1 MFSIKLYCPYC
12 GEEFKVE
19 PPSEKEYGHPPK
31 QVYCLPYTRDI
42 GKFDPKPDDG
52 ILSSDCWSDNR
63 IGKDY
68 LSFINFERFGILRVT
83 EKGINVKYRVQKCI
97 ECQNLFDVFA
107 NYTSG
112 KTLEQIWPHL
122 FSSDP
127 INGGI
132 KLYKGEN
139 LSVRL
144 VRSLGKRLNS
154 NFVGAFIFSL
164 VIFLMGWL
172 PYFFLSPSGLLNFR
186 LSKFMDTL
194 LGASSAINPL
204 ISDLNLYEKTN
215 VLTISTFIL
224 YFSISAGIM
233 LLLLY
238 FENYL
243 SYLQSSSDFDELFA
257 VKEPKIGLN
266 FWKNYISSRFV
277 GVQQQN
283 SFLPQ
288 LTQSDI
294 FAGGISLGLALLS
307 WFITPSNKLFES
319 FASRNFYLAIFS
331 ISELFI
337 WSFIIYFLSIAIF
350 LSLSLSS
357 YVLNGIRKIPMN
369 LTPYDNFS
377 LSKPLRVLESY
388 SVNIMLVSFVII
400 LLILSISQM
409 IIEIHWVLVWFELA
423 LALLFIA
430 VGLGSNRN
438 EYIVGAILY
447 LLIMFGL
454 ENATR
459 DIASLGIQIEKGVV
473 STSLQIP
480 IVDLRILVLGF
491 FLTSAMAF
499 QLYSADQYVNNLL
512 LSAKKSA
519 IRIQR
524 KQLEILQE
532 NLDLLNKSIL
542 QLNEKIYKQASNT
555 ITNRLINEY
564 QAQRF
569 SVLSSIDAAIKV
581 IDHLEKIEFK
591 KNPFGKVTKV
601 LTPLVTSLLFPIIEK
616 AIFDFIFSTPT
627 T

>member
-1 MFSIKLYCPYC
+1 MQAIELCCPYC
-12 GEEFKVE
+12 GKKFEVE
-19 PPSEKEYGHPPK
+19 PPSEKEYEQPPH

-42 GKFDPKPDDG
+42 GKFDPKPEEG
-52 ILSSDCWSDNR
+52 VLSAACWSEKR

-68 LSFINFERFGILRVT
+68 LSFINFERFGILRIT
-83 EKGINVKYRVQKCI
+83 EKGINIKYRVQRCI
-97 ECQNLFDVFA
+97 DCQSLFDVFA
-107 NYTSG
+107 NYTPG
-112 KTLEQIWPHL
+112 KTFEQIWPHL
-122 FSSDP
+122 FSPDP
-127 INGGI
+127 LTGGI

-164 VIFLMGWL
+164 VIFLTGWL
-172 PYFFLSPSGLLNFR
+172 PYFFLSSSGMLNFR

-194 LGASSAINPL
+194 LGAPSAINPL

-215 VLTISTFIL
+215 ILTTSTFIL
-224 YFSISAGIM
+224 YFAISAGIM

-243 SYLQSSSDFDELFA
+243 SYLQTSSDFDELFTL
-257 VKEPKIGLN
+257 KESKIGLN

-277 GVQQQN
+277 GVQLHKG
-283 SFLPQ
+283 FLPKPS
-288 LTQSDI
+288 QSDI
-294 FAGGISLGLALLS
+294 FAGGISLGLALIS
-307 WFITPSNKLFES
+307 WFATQSEKLFES
-319 FASRNFYLAIFS
+319 IASGNFYLVVFF
-331 ISELFI
+331 ISELFV
-337 WSFIIYFLSIAIF
+337 WLFIIYFLSIAIF

-369 LTPYDNFS
+369 ITPYDNFS

-388 SVNIMLVSFVII
+388 SVNILLVSFIII
-400 LLILSISQM
+400 LLILSMSQM
-409 IIEIHWVLVWFELA
+409 IIEIRWVLVWFELA

-430 VGLGSNRN
+430 VGLGSSRN

-447 LLIMFGL
+447 LLILYGL

-459 DIASLGIQIEKGVV
+459 DIASLGMQIEKGVI

-491 FLTSAMAF
+491 FLTSALAF

-512 LSAKKSA
+512 VKAKKSA

-532 NLDLLNKSIL
+532 NLDLLNSSIT
-542 QLNEKIYKQASNT
+542 QLNDKIHKQTSNT
-555 ITNRLINEY
+555 VTNKLINEY
-564 QAQRF
+564 QSQRF

-581 IDHLEKIEFK
+581 IDHLEKIDVK
-591 KNPFGKVTKV
+591 KNPFSNITKV
-601 LTPLVTSLLFPIIEK
+601 LTPLATSMFFAIIEK
-616 AIFDFIFSTPT
+616 AVFDFIFPSKTI
-627 T
+627 

>member
-1 MFSIKLYCPYC
+1 MLSIKLHCPYC

-19 PPSEKEYGHPPK
+19 SPSEKEYSHLPK

-42 GKFDPKPDDG
+42 GKFDPKPDDD
-52 ILSSDCWSDNR
+52 ILSAVCWSDNR

-68 LSFINFERFGILRVT
+68 LSFINFERFGILRIT

-112 KTLEQIWPHL
+112 KTLEEIWPHL

-127 INGGI
+127 LNGGI

-144 VRSLGKRLNS
+144 VRSLGKRVNS

-172 PYFFLSPSGLLNFR
+172 PYFFLSPTGMLNFR

-194 LGASSAINPL
+194 LVASSAINPL
-204 ISDLNLYEKTN
+204 ISDLNLYEKAN
-215 VLTISTFIL
+215 ILTISTFIL
-224 YFSISAGIM
+224 YFSISVGIM
-233 LLLLY
+233 LLMLY

-243 SYLQSSSDFDELFA
+243 SYLQTSPDFDELFD
-257 VKEPKIGLN
+257 VKEPRVGLN

-277 GVQQQN
+277 GVQQQK

-307 WFITPSNKLFES
+307 WFVTPSNKLSEG
-319 FASRNFYLAIFS
+319 FATGNFYLAIFS
-331 ISELFI
+331 VSELFV

-369 LTPYDNFS
+369 ITPYDNFS

-388 SVNIMLVSFVII
+388 SINIMLVSFVII
-400 LLILSISQM
+400 LMILSFSQM

-447 LLIMFGL
+447 LLILYGL
-454 ENATR
+454 ENVTK
-459 DIASLGIQIEKGVV
+459 DITSLGIQIEEGVI

-491 FLTSAMAF
+491 FLTSALAF

-512 LSAKKSA
+512 LNAKKSA

-532 NLDLLNKSIL
+532 NLDLLNRSIA
-542 QLNEKIYKQASNT
+542 QLNEKIYKQTSNT
-555 ITNRLINEY
+555 ATNKLINEY
-564 QAQRF
+564 QSQRF

-591 KNPFGKVTKV
+591 KNPFSKITKV
-601 LTPLVTSLLFPIIEK
+601 VTPLVTSLFLPIIEK